1 MRVCVG
7 ALRAAV
13 PGGLR
18 ERFDFGGR
26 DVASWFPRHMA
37 KGMRQMQG
45 ALRRADCLLEVHDAR
60 ISSTPAKNH
69 LNVTK
74 ETRPTPRCHVPLSGR
89 NPALKEALGIR
100 PHVLVLNK
108 MDLADPRRQPV
119 SAGLG
124 RAGLGVAVVAQGG
137 DSSASSRALQAVL
150 ELLKQQG
157 CPQVV
162 FTDCQR
168 DVGVKKIVPLVAKL
182 VAESPRYHRAESSE
196 YNILVIG
203 VPNMGKSSLINSLRR
218 LHLKKGKATT
228 VGGEPGI
235 TKAVLSRI
243 QVSEKPLMYLV
254 DTPGVLPPKLG
265 DVETGMKL
273 ALCGAIH
280 DHMVGENIMADYLL
294 YTLNK
299 QQQFGYVERYGLD
312 QPCDHIESVL
322 KSMALAQGR
331 TQKLTVLTGTGS
343 AFQYLLV
350 QKTGAQKNVGLIQ
363 LNRPQALNALCERLM
378 AELRRALEAMESDP
392 QVGAIVLTGSQKA
405 FAAGADI
412 KEMQNKTFQ
421 ECYNGGFL
429 GGWDK
434 VSVVRKPIIAAVN
447 GYALGGGCELAM
459 MCDIIYA
466 GEKAQFGQPEIL
478 LGTIPGAGGTQRLTR
493 AVGKSLAMEM
503 VLTGDRISAAEA
515 KEAGLVSKVFPVDKL
530 LDAAI
535 ACAEKIASNSKLVAA
550 MAKESVNAAFET
562 TLTEGNRTEKRL
574 FYATFATDDRKEGM
588 TAFVEKRK
596 AKFTDS

>member
-37 KGMRQMQG
+37 KGMRQMQA
-45 ALRRADCLLEVHDAR
+45 ALRRSDCLLEVHDAR
-60 ISSTPAKNH
+60 I
-69 LNVTK
+69 
-74 ETRPTPRCHVPLSGR
+74 PLSGR

-108 MDLADPRRQPV
+108 MDLADPRRQP
-119 SAGLG
+119 
-124 RAGLGVAVVAQGG
+124 
-137 DSSASSRALQAVL
+137 AVL

-168 DVGVKKIVPLVAKL
+168 DVGVKKIVPLVARL

-218 LHLKKGKATT
+218 LHLKKGISLWCQGSGRRWGTVFLASMTVPLFPPGKATT

-299 QQQFGYVERYGLD
+299 QQQFGYVKRYGLD

-322 KSMALAQGR
+322 KSVALAQGR
-331 TQKLTVLTGTGS
+331 TQKVTVLTGTG
-343 AFQYLLV
+343 
-350 QKTGAQKNVGLIQ
+350 NV
-363 LNRPQALNALCERLM
+363 N
-378 AELRRALEAMESDP
+378 
-392 QVGAIVLTGSQKA
+392 V
-405 FAAGADI
+405 
-412 KEMQNKTFQ
+412 
-421 ECYNGGFL
+421 
-429 GGWDK
+429 
-434 VSVVRKPIIAAVN
+434 
-447 GYALGGGCELAM
+447 
-459 MCDIIYA
+459 
-466 GEKAQFGQPEIL
+466 
-478 LGTIPGAGGTQRLTR
+478 
-493 AVGKSLAMEM
+493 
-503 VLTGDRISAAEA
+503 
-515 KEAGLVSKVFPVDKL
+515 
-530 LDAAI
+530 
-535 ACAEKIASNSKLVAA
+535 
-550 MAKESVNAAFET
+550 T
-562 TLTEGNRTEKRL
+562 TLNYTAAAYEFLRDFRAGRL
-574 FYATFATDDRKEGM
+574 GRVTLD
-588 TAFVEKRK
+588 
-596 AKFTDS
+596 